1 MKPRRMQWHELAD
14 PTEQQIAR
22 LAIIASTDC
31 WHGGVRALT
40 LAKRMPCKMRDHFGR
55 FVGGHWTLDKETAK
69 SVVSSVYTSN
79 DGTSRQYMAF
89 ACPECGN
96 ARLGIDAAYACCSNR
111 EGFKVA
117 R

>member
-1 MKPRRMQWHELAD
+1 MGAIVKPRRMQWHELAD

-22 LAIIASTDC
+22 LASIASTDC
-31 WHGGVRALT
+31 WHGGARALT
-40 LAKRMPCKMRDHFGR
+40 LAERMP
-55 FVGGHWTLDKETAK
+55 FVDAEARYWTLDKATAK

-96 ARLGIDAAYACCSNR
+96 ARLGIDAAYACCSDG
-111 EGFKVA
+111 EPC
-117 R
+117 